1 MDERLV
7 TKMSMNDSNLNDMG
21 AAEAVPVE
29 TKVSYRPSFSGGTSI
44 SLRCLFQIVTGCGV
58 FFAVLRVS
66 PMIAIFGTIIIAP
79 AIIRTGLAA
88 EGYQL
93 ESLPFG
99 IKRRITVFMESLGV
113 VLLTAVFAGS
123 VFLVISFLFGILGML
138 FGSAVSN
145 GDLSY
150 DVAVVGT
157 AGGMIWGMAGALLAI
172 GYSAYT
178 TWLPEV
184 PKR

>member
-1 MDERLV
+1 
-7 TKMSMNDSNLNDMG
+7 MSMTDSNLKDMG

-29 TKVSYRPSFSGGTSI
+29 SKMSNYRPSFAGGATI
-44 SLRCLFQIVTGCGV
+44 SLRCLFQIVTGCSV
-58 FFAVLRVS
+58 FFAILRFS
-66 PMIAIFGTIIIAP
+66 PMTAIVGTVIIAP

-88 EGYQL
+88 ERYQL
-93 ESLPFG
+93 ERLPFSL
-99 IKRRITVFMESLGV
+99 KRRVIVFLESLSV
-113 VLLTAVFAGS
+113 VLLTALFAGS

-145 GDLSY
+145 GDLSF

-157 AGGMIWGMAGALLAI
+157 AGGMIWGMAGGLLAI
-172 GYSAYT
+172 GYSAYS
-178 TWLPEV
+178 TWMPNV